1 MNAKI
6 CDHQYGGGAEGE
18 HLERAARELASAK
31 RAVAVTGA
39 GISVES
45 GIPDFRSADGLW
57 SRYPPDEFA
66 TIDAF
71 YDDPDRV
78 WVMWY
83 ELAETLGNVQPNPAH
98 YALARL
104 EKAGRLAGVITQNI
118 DALHHR
124 AGSVNVVEFH
134 GRADAIVCP
143 ACGRRRAMELSH
155 RAHGAP
161 RCECGGYMKPDV
173 VLFGE
178 IIPPAALA
186 AAQALAAAC
195 DVMLVVGTSAQ
206 VYPAA
211 SLPWIARDHNA
222 TIIECNTQPTA
233 FTSSVTDIFLRGP
246 AGVVLPA
253 LADRTL
259 SMA

>member
-6 CDHQYGGGAEGE
+6 CDQQYGDGLEGE
-18 HLERAARELASAK
+18 HLDRAARALASA
-31 RAVAVTGA
+31 RLAVAVTGA

-57 SRYPPDEFA
+57 SRYPPEEFA
-66 TIDAF
+66 TIEAF
-71 YDDPDRV
+71 HDDPDRV
-78 WVMWY
+78 WIMWY
-83 ELAETLGNVQPNPAH
+83 ELAETLGNARPNPAH

-124 AGSVNVVEFH
+124 AGSETVVEFH

-143 ACGRRRAMELSH
+143 ACGRRRNMELSH

-178 IIPPAALA
+178 MIPPSALTAARVLA
-186 AAQALAAAC
+186 STC
-195 DVMLVVGTSAQ
+195 DVMLVIGTSAQ

-211 SLPWIARDHNA
+211 SLPWMARENGA
-222 TIIECNTQPTA
+222 TIIECNIHPTA
-233 FTSSVTDIFLRGP
+233 FTTSITDIFLRGP

-253 LADRTL
+253 LADKAL
-259 SMA
+259 GNA

>member
-1 MNAKI
+1 M
-6 CDHQYGGGAEGE
+6 
-18 HLERAARELASAK
+18 ERAIRALAEAR

-57 SRYPPDEFA
+57 SRYPPDQFA

-83 ELAETLGNVQPNPAH
+83 ELAETLGSVQPNPAH
-98 YALARL
+98 YALAQL

-178 IIPPAALA
+178 IIPPGPLA
-186 AAQALAAAC
+186 AAHALATSC
-195 DVMLVVGTSAQ
+195 DVMLVIGTSAQ

-211 SLPWIARDHNA
+211 SLPWMARENGA
-222 TIIECNTQPTA
+222 TIIECNTQPSA
-233 FTSSVTDIFLRGP
+233 FTGNVTDIFLRGK
-246 AGVVLPA
+246 AGEILPV
-253 LADRTL
+253 LADGVLGR
-259 SMA
+259 AEI